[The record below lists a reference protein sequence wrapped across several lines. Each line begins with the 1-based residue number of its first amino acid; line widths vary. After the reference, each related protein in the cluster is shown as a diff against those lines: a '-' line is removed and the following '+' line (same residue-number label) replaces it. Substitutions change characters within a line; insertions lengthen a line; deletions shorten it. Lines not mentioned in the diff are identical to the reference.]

1 MKKKRILAIS
11 PDNYGVGKFRILDPY
26 KYISENYKDEF
37 HVDIT
42 FDAQNNNE
50 YMKNYDIVIFHS
62 FIHQTSHEHNI
73 DRIKW
78 LKNQGIKVIMDI
90 DDLWAVPSHHPYY
103 LNIKENNMASK
114 KMEMLKLV
122 DYVTTTTSVFYKT
135 IKDKLKLKDLL
146 IFPNAVDNDDPQF
159 QPNPIES
166 DKIRFGFLGGSCK
179 TPDTEI
185 LTENG
190 WVFFPDLKEG
200 VKVAT
205 LNPKTNEI
213 EYHIPKRY
221 IKQDYKGDLYVANT
235 KNINFKATGNHNM
248 YVSEA
253 KILGHKKLNF
263 NLTHAEDMWGKNYHF
278 KKNGINANK
287 DVEFFILPSVEKRP
301 FDNHDYSEK
310 KIMMD
315 DWLKYFGFFIAEG
328 WVANASNYEVGI
340 CQYKDNNFLIELQV
354 IMSKYGIDAKI
365 TRNGNEFR
373 ICNRQLWMY
382 LKQFGKAHEKH
393 IPRDLL
399 NNLSER
405 QLGILLEWYLKGDG
419 STEKTGSYIRR
430 RAYTVSKQLADDLME
445 IAFKM
450 GDSASIKNR
459 GKRIPKSGV
468 YENGKER
475 VIIPKYD
482 SYQIGFYNKSSKK
495 NQLTPLVRKEELT
508 KEYYEGY
515 VYCVEVENHIIYVR
529 RNGKSMWT
537 GNSHL
542 YDIDKM
548 KGGIVDIL
556 SEYKTTSQFVLC
568 GFDLR
573 GNMTEIDQFGN
584 KKVRPL
590 LPSEST
596 WVKYEKIFT
605 DDYKYLSEDY
615 KKHLFLFKEIDYDD
629 KNESY
634 IRRWTK
640 NINEYA
646 FNYNYFDIS
655 LSPLLENDFNY
666 NKSQLKVIEAGFHK
680 KAIIASEFG
689 PYTIDLTNSMEN
701 GVFNSKG
708 NALLVPQ
715 RKDHKL
721 WGYYMKKLITN
732 PNMVSDLGEKL
743 YETVKDKYSLK
754 NVSQN
759 RVNFLKTI

>member
-42 FDAQNNNE
+42 FEAQNNND

-62 FIHQTSHEHNI
+62 FIHKTSHEHNI

-90 DDLWAVPSHHPYY
+90 DDLWSVPSHHPYY

-114 KMEMLKLV
+114 KIEMLKLV
-122 DYVTTTTSVFYKT
+122 DYVTSTTPIFQNT
-135 IKDKLKLKDLL
+135 IKDKLKLKNLL
-146 IFPNAVDNDDPQF
+146 IFPNAVDNEDPQF
-159 QPNPIES
+159 KPNPIES
-166 DKIRFGFLGGSCK
+166 DKIRFGYLGGS
-179 TPDTEI
+179 
-185 LTENG
+185 
-190 WVFFPDLKEG
+190 
-200 VKVAT
+200 
-205 LNPKTNEI
+205 
-213 EYHIPKRY
+213 
-221 IKQDYKGDLYVANT
+221 
-235 KNINFKATGNHNM
+235 
-248 YVSEA
+248 
-253 KILGHKKLNF
+253 
-263 NLTHAEDMWGKNYHF
+263 TH
-278 KKNGINANK
+278 
-287 DVEFFILPSVEKRP
+287 
-301 FDNHDYSEK
+301 
-310 KIMMD
+310 
-315 DWLKYFGFFIAEG
+315 
-328 WVANASNYEVGI
+328 
-340 CQYKDNNFLIELQV
+340 
-354 IMSKYGIDAKI
+354 
-365 TRNGNEFR
+365 
-373 ICNRQLWMY
+373 
-382 LKQFGKAHEKH
+382 
-393 IPRDLL
+393 LL
-399 NNLSER
+399 
-405 QLGILLEWYLKGDG
+405 
-419 STEKTGSYIRR
+419 
-430 RAYTVSKQLADDLME
+430 
-445 IAFKM
+445 
-450 GDSASIKNR
+450 
-459 GKRIPKSGV
+459 
-468 YENGKER
+468 
-475 VIIPKYD
+475 
-482 SYQIGFYNKSSKK
+482 
-495 NQLTPLVRKEELT
+495 
-508 KEYYEGY
+508 
-515 VYCVEVENHIIYVR
+515 
-529 RNGKSMWT
+529 
-537 GNSHL
+537 
-542 YDIDKM
+542 DIDKM
-548 KGGIVDIL
+548 KGGIVDVL

-689 PYTIDLTNSMEN
+689 PYTIDLKNSMEN
-701 GVFNSKG
+701 GVFNSNG

-759 RVNFLKTI
+759 RVNFLQTI